1 MNKKE
6 LIAALDEL
14 PDNTIILY
22 QVVAQNGPEAWQME
36 VKISGVLPQFKWK
49 SPVAVLTLSH
59 PNLESLNPVKW
70 KDN

>member
-14 PDNTIILY
+14 PDDTIILY
-22 QVVAQNGPEAWQME
+22 QVVAQNAPEAWQMQ
-36 VKISGVLPQFKWK
+36 VKISGVLPGFNWE
-49 SPVAVLTLSH
+49 SPVAVLQLWH
-59 PNLESLNPVKW
+59 PNLESLDPVKW